1 MLSRRQL
8 RSKCLQALYAYFQS
22 DNTNIAIGEKEL
34 LHSIEKVY
42 DLYLYQLS
50 LLIEVVDY
58 SDLKLQEAKQKRLP
72 TADDLKPNT
81 KFVDNQLLGKLKLNR
96 QFQQALAKNKIS
108 WSNEQEYVRNLF
120 LEIKK
125 TPEYDTYMNSGEN
138 SFEEDKNFI
147 IKTFK
152 NHIAESELVDQ
163 FFEEKSIY
171 WSDDIELI
179 DSMVIKTLKSFT
191 ESSDEFHPILKLYN
205 DEEEDKEY
213 VLELFKKTIIHSKEY
228 EKIIAEKTKNWEVER
243 IALMDILIM
252 KMAICELLNFQS
264 IPVKVTLNEYI
275 DISKRFSTP
284 KSKVFVNGILD
295 KLILDFKTQN
305 KIIKTG
311 RGLLE

>member
-22 DNTNIAIGEKEL
+22 NNTNIALGEKEL

-50 LLIEVVDY
+50 LLIEVVNYAD
-58 SDLKLQEAKQKRLP
+58 SKLQEAKQKRLP
-72 TADDLKPNT
+72 SPEDLSPNT
-81 KFVDNQLLGKLKLNR
+81 KFVDNRLIGKLKINHQL
-96 QFQQALAKNKIS
+96 QKELAKHRIN
-108 WSNEQEYVRNLF
+108 WSNDIEFVRNLYQ
-120 LEIKK
+120 EIRNSQ
-125 TPEYDTYMNSGEN
+125 EYNDFMASSES
-138 SFEEDKNFI
+138 SFDEDKQFI
-147 IKTFK
+147 ISVYK
-152 NHIAESELVDQ
+152 NHIAGSISLDQ
-163 FFEEKSIY
+163 YFEEKSIY

-179 DSMVIKTLKSFT
+179 DSMVIKTFKSFI
-191 ESSDEFHPILKLYN
+191 EHSDEYHPILNLYN

-213 VLELFKKTIIHSKEY
+213 VLQLFRKTIINSAEY
-228 EKIIAEKTKNWEVER
+228 EQIIASKTKNWEVER

-252 KMAICELLNFQS
+252 KMAICELLNFPS

-284 KSKVFVNGILD
+284 KSKLFVNGILD
-295 KLILDFKTQN
+295 KLIADFKEQD
-305 KIIKTG
+305 KIKKTG

>member
-22 DNTNIAIGEKEL
+22 NNTNIALGEKEL

-50 LLIEVVDY
+50 LLIEVVHYAD
-58 SDLKLQEAKQKRLP
+58 SKLQEAKQKRLP
-72 TADDLKPNT
+72 SPEDLSPNT
-81 KFVDNQLLGKLKLNR
+81 KFVDNRLIGKLKINHQLQKELSKHRIN
-96 QFQQALAKNKIS
+96 
-108 WSNEQEYVRNLF
+108 WSNDIEFVRNLYQ
-120 LEIKK
+120 EIRNSQ
-125 TPEYDTYMNSGEN
+125 EYNDFMASSES
-138 SFEEDKNFI
+138 SFDEDKQFI
-147 IKTFK
+147 ISIYK
-152 NHIAESELVDQ
+152 NHIAGSISFDQ
-163 FFEEKSIY
+163 YFEEKSIY

-179 DSMVIKTLKSFT
+179 DSMVLKTFKSFD
-191 ESSDEFHPILKLYN
+191 EASDEYHPILNLYN
-205 DEEEDKEY
+205 DEAEDKEY
-213 VLELFKKTIIHSKEY
+213 VLQLFKKTIIHSAEY
-228 EKIIAEKTKNWEVER
+228 EKIIASKTKNWEVER

-252 KMAICELLNFQS
+252 KMAICELLNFSS

-295 KLILDFKTQN
+295 KLIADFKEQD
-305 KIIKTG
+305 KIKKTG

>member
-22 DNTNIAIGEKEL
+22 DNANIAIGEKEL

-42 DLYLYQLS
+42 DLYLYQLT
-50 LLIEVVDY
+50 LLNEVVDY
-58 SDLKLQEAKQKRLP
+58 ADLKLQEAKQKRLP
-72 TADDLKPNT
+72 TAADITPNT
-81 KFVDNQLLGKLKLNR
+81 KFVDNKLLGKLKLNR
-96 QFQQALAKNKIS
+96 QVQQALAKNKIS

-120 LEIKK
+120 QEIKK
-125 TPEYDTYMNSGEN
+125 TPEYDTYMNSDE
-138 SFEEDKNFI
+138 STFEEDKNFI

-179 DSMVIKTLKSFT
+179 DSMVIKTFKSFT

-295 KLILDFKTQN
+295 KLIADFKTNN